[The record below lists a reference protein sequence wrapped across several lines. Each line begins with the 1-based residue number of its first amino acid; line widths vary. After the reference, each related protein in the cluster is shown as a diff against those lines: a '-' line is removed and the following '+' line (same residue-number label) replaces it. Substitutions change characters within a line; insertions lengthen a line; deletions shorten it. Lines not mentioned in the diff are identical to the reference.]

1 MELTLACWL
10 DTHTNLFS
18 SPLSLSLA
26 LSLALSFFSRLSF
39 HTTQEFFLLSPS
51 TWSPLPNY
59 TFIAISFGIQSCP
72 FTIMEPSR
80 QAASKSDTHVTF
92 RQGYQ
97 DTNYIGITIGD
108 QQDEGTKSTT
118 MNKGPPLAPPPPQ
131 HIGTPLDYRHSF
143 NGFSRTKT
151 TRQQQQQP
159 TSSSS
164 LSRHASISLPAINTN
179 LHPPA
184 PPQHHHH
191 IPSGSPMLSPRYPT
205 TPTFQQSSPLYS
217 PLRSAPPP
225 PLSPIY
231 KPSSPVKSGAFWKV
245 KASSS
250 SYPPPPPPLRA
261 STSSNKVKY
270 TSN

>member
-1 MELTLACWL
+1 
-10 DTHTNLFS
+10 
-18 SPLSLSLA
+18 
-26 LSLALSFFSRLSF
+26 
-39 HTTQEFFLLSPS
+39 
-51 TWSPLPNY
+51 
-59 TFIAISFGIQSCP
+59 
-72 FTIMEPSR
+72 MEPSR

-118 MNKGPPLAPPPPQ
+118 MNKGPPLPQ

-151 TRQQQQQP
+151 TRQQQQQQQQP

-179 LHPPA
+179 LHPP
-184 PPQHHHH
+184 PPQHHH
-191 IPSGSPMLSPRYPT
+191 IPSGSPMLSPRYPA

-217 PLRSAPPP
+217 PLRSAPP